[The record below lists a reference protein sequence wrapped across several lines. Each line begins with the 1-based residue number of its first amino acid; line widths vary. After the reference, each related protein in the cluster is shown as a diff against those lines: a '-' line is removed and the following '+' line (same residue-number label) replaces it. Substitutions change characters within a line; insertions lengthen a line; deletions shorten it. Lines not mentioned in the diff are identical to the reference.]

1 MSGVT
6 DKRKQ
11 LKSLVSASHIDLF
24 KNFCILHF
32 VTAKAAEN
40 ACQRIMDAKFKPVA
54 VPKKK
59 QAKLKFAA
67 KEKKTV
73 SLNDVGEA
81 MDKIDI
87 LEGEEK
93 SRHLCT
99 VEKKRQRFK
108 KVRK

>member
-1 MSGVT
+1 M
-6 DKRKQ
+6 
-11 LKSLVSASHIDLF
+11 SASHIDLF

-40 ACQRIMDAKFKPVA
+40 ACQRIMGAKFKPVA

-73 SLNDVGEA
+73 SLLLTWCPIEPWFAHYVNVL
-81 MDKIDI
+81 KP
-87 LEGEEK
+87 
-93 SRHLCT
+93 
-99 VEKKRQRFK
+99 
-108 KVRK
+108 

>member
-1 MSGVT
+1 M
-6 DKRKQ
+6 
-11 LKSLVSASHIDLF
+11 
-24 KNFCILHF
+24 HF

-59 QAKLKFAA
+59 QSKLKFAA
-67 KEKKTV
+67 KAETKTN
-73 SLNDVGEA
+73 SLNDVAVA